1 MSGSE
6 GPGLGPR
13 VWVRGSGSEGLC
25 LGQRVWVVRGSQG
38 LNVSVVESLGS
49 GVLVSGGVTT
59 HRGCMR
65 VPKVVTGAV

>member
-1 MSGSE
+1 VSGSE

-13 VWVRGSGSEGLC
+13 VWVRGSVLD
-25 LGQRVWVVRGSQG
+25 QRVWVVRGSQG

-49 GVLVSGGVTT
+49 GVLESRGLTT

-65 VPKVVTGAV
+65 RLVVVAG